1 MYTIMNRLLYLIIFI
16 FCAMTASLPFYSC
29 AASKYPKDQYV
40 VKIETTKGNIVVA
53 LDNDTPLHRDN
64 FVKLVKEGF
73 YNGVSFHR
81 VIPNFMIQTGDPNS
95 KDPNSK
101 ELPGTGDLGYTVPA
115 ELVAGKFHHK
125 GALAAARMGD
135 NVNPEK
141 RSSASQFYLVQGEV
155 YTPEQLEQF
164 EMRITQQNAYQLTM
178 KTFNE
183 QRDKLMKPEMSQ
195 ETLRRI
201 FDSLM
206 TSEMRN
212 VKEFHFSDEA
222 KKAYTTVGGTP
233 HLDNSYTV
241 FGEVIEGLEVID
253 AIASVETGQGDV
265 PKQRIE
271 IKKMTLLNQPK
282 LKITTK

>member
-1 MYTIMNRLLYLIIFI
+1 MNRLANLCIGVL
-16 FCAMTASLPFYSC
+16 CAAVVALPFFSC

-40 VKIETTKGNIVVA
+40 VKIETTKGDIVVA
-53 LDNDTPLHRDN
+53 LDNDTPQHRDN

-81 VIPNFMIQTGDPNS
+81 VIKNFMIQTGDPNT

-101 ELPGTGDLGYTVPA
+101 ALPGTGDLGYTLPA
-115 ELVAGKFHHK
+115 ELVPGKFHKK

-141 RSSASQFYLVQGEV
+141 RSSASQFYIVQGEV
-155 YTPEQLEQF
+155 YTPEQLEEF
-164 EMRITQQNAYQLTM
+164 EMRITQQNAYQLAM
-178 KTFNE
+178 QRFNE
-183 QRDKLMKPEMSQ
+183 QREKLMKPEMSQ
-195 ETLRRI
+195 EALRRI

-212 VKEFHFSDEA
+212 VKEFHFAPEA
-222 KKAYTTVGGTP
+222 KQAYTTVGGTP

-241 FGEVIEGLEVID
+241 FGQVIEGIEVLD
-253 AIASVETGQGDV
+253 AIAAAETSQGDV
-265 PKQRIE
+265 PKERIE
-271 IKKMTLLNQPK
+271 IKKMKLLNEPK
-282 LKITTK
+282 LTSSKK

>member
-1 MYTIMNRLLYLIIFI
+1 MKRLANFCLRV
-16 FCAMTASLPFYSC
+16 FCAGVCTLPLFSC

-40 VKIETTKGNIVVA
+40 VKIETTKGDIVVA

-64 FVKLVKEGF
+64 FVKLVKEDF

-81 VIPNFMIQTGDPNS
+81 VIQNFMIQTGDPNT

-101 ELPGTGDLGYTVPA
+101 ALPGTGDLGYTVPA
-115 ELVAGKFHHK
+115 EFVPGKFHKK

-141 RSSASQFYLVQGEV
+141 RSSASQFYIVQGEV

-164 EMRITQQNAYQLTM
+164 EMRITQQNAYQLAM
-178 KTFNE
+178 KRFNE
-183 QRDKLMKPEMSQ
+183 QREKLMKPDMSQ
-195 ETLRRI
+195 EDMRRV

-212 VKEFHFSDEA
+212 VVEFHFSPEA
-222 KKAYTTVGGTP
+222 MQIYTSVGGTP

-241 FGEVIEGLEVID
+241 FGEVIEGLDVVD
-253 AIASVETGQGDV
+253 AIAAAETAQGDV
-265 PKQRIE
+265 PKERIE
-271 IKKMTLLNQPK
+271 IKKMIILNEPK
-282 LKITTK
+282 LKTSAR